1 MPSPFG
7 GRHAFHACGILGPT
21 SFEHTVM
28 KRYILIRLMVYIPV
42 LFGVSIICFSFIHMV
57 PGNIVQIMA
66 GEEALTKEQEVQLLA
81 ELGLDKPIHIQYLV
95 WLSKVMR
102 GDFGKSYAT
111 GLPVMDQILQ
121 RLPVN
126 IELMIIAFTFVII
139 VGIIFGM
146 VSAAVQF
153 TGFDYGIRVLAIIGY
168 CIPNFWLATIFVL
181 VGSLVFP
188 WLPVL
193 EYVPFSEDPWANLR
207 GMIIPGFVLG
217 LAHLSYVLR
226 MTRSSFLEQMRQ
238 DYVRTAR
245 AKGLTE
251 KLVFFRHLTK
261 NSLIPIVTII
271 GLQIGSMI
279 GGFVLTEEVFVLPG
293 IGRLLLEGIL
303 QRDFNIILGIILLLS
318 AVFLTSNLLVD
329 IVYAWL
335 DPRIKY

>member
-1 MPSPFG
+1 M
-7 GRHAFHACGILGPT
+7 
-21 SFEHTVM
+21 
-28 KRYILIRLMVYIPV
+28 RLLVYIPV
-42 LFGVSIICFSFIHMV
+42 LLGVSIICFSFIHLV

-66 GEEALTKEQEVQLLA
+66 GEMAMSPEQEAALIA
-81 ELGLDKPIHIQYLV
+81 KLGLDKPVHVQYLV
-95 WLSKVMR
+95 WLSRVVR
-102 GDFGKSYAT
+102 GDFGKSYAS
-111 GLPVMDQILQ
+111 GLPVVDQILR

-126 IELMIIAFTFVII
+126 IELIIIAFTFVVI
-139 VGIIFGM
+139 VGISFGM
-146 VSAAVQF
+146 LSAAFQY
-153 TGFDYGIRVLAIIGY
+153 TGYDYGIRVLAILGY

-181 VGSLVFP
+181 LGSLVFP

-193 EYVPFSEDPWANLR
+193 EYIPFSENPWGNLKA
-207 GMIIPGFVLG
+207 MIIPGFVLG
-217 LAHLSYVLR
+217 LAALAYVIR

-261 NSLIPIVTII
+261 NSLIPVVTII

-293 IGRLLLEGIL
+293 VGRLLLEGIMK
-303 QRDFNIILGIILLLS
+303 RDFNIIQAIILLLS
-318 AVFLTSNLLVD
+318 AIYLTVNLLVD
-329 IVYAWL
+329 ILYAWL

>member
-1 MPSPFG
+1 
-7 GRHAFHACGILGPT
+7 
-21 SFEHTVM
+21 
-28 KRYILIRLMVYIPV
+28 MVYIPV

-66 GEEALTKEQEVQLLA
+66 GEEALTKEQEAQLLA

-146 VSAAVQF
+146 VSAALQF

-181 VGSLVFP
+181 IGSLVFP

>member
-1 MPSPFG
+1 
-7 GRHAFHACGILGPT
+7 
-21 SFEHTVM
+21 
-28 KRYILIRLMVYIPV
+28 MVYIPV

-66 GEEALTKEQEVQLLA
+66 GEEALTKEQEAQLLA
-81 ELGLDKPIHIQYLV
+81 DLGLDKPIHIQYLV

-146 VSAAVQF
+146 VSAAFQF

-181 VGSLVFP
+181 IGSLVFP

-251 KLVFFRHLTK
+251 NLVFFRHLTK